1 MLDVVDRA
9 RTIIDEYEDNDG
21 LLDDEP
27 ELSEWRELLEAQPA

>member
-9 RTIIDEYEDNDG
+9 RTIIDAYEDEDG

-27 ELSEWRELLEAQPA
+27 ELSEFRELLETLP

>member
-9 RTIIDEYEDNDG
+9 RTIIDTYEYEEG

-27 ELSEWRELLEAQPA
+27 ERGEWRELLEALP